1 MTARDQVLTAA
12 ATENSDDTE
21 DAGPENTGSEKTPEN
36 TRGSGTGENTIE
48 GSESESDSEAGS
60 KEAEPGSN
68 SPRHRWLRR
77 PIRRAMALGAGA
89 ALLVGSLATSG
100 VLAVKAHQERAV
112 TDAGQQALAAAQQ
125 YAVILTSVDA
135 AKLDSNFAAVLD
147 GATGD
152 FKRMY
157 SESSSQLKQVLIDNK
172 AKADGKVVAAG
183 IKSATKDKVEVMLF
197 LDQAVTNALNP
208 EPRLDRNR
216 IIITMER
223 VDGRWLASDVVLP

>member
-1 MTARDQVLTAA
+1 
-12 ATENSDDTE
+12 
-21 DAGPENTGSEKTPEN
+21 
-36 TRGSGTGENTIE
+36 
-48 GSESESDSEAGS
+48 
-60 KEAEPGSN
+60 
-68 SPRHRWLRR
+68 
-77 PIRRAMALGAGA
+77 MALGAGA